1 MVDVLARA
9 WVQYTHPE
17 DCVDG
22 RHPRE
27 LLGNG
32 PMGKLLVQ
40 VVRQNRQG
48 FSGKLCCLGRCW
60 TGCFRFWLFERE
72 CEMEM
77 EPTLSTV
84 FLQQTA
90 WNCKRA
96 VATSTCQLSLAGCR
110 PQLRMWTPPYGSIG
124 HSRSLPKLDYPV
136 GCEGIPTGSRT
147 ELDRRKGVQV
157 QRSLLSHRRW
167 KLSRGLED
175 DIMHS
180 GAAGLTSSIALRHE
194 WWLFHGGEQGLLL
207 PDPEPGG
214 MVRPNRPA
222 DL

>member
-9 WVQYTHPE
+9 WVQYVHPE

-48 FSGKLCCLGRCW
+48 FSGKLYCLGRCW

-77 EPTLSTV
+77 GTHSLDSVPPTNCV
-84 FLQQTA
+84 ELQ
-90 WNCKRA
+90 K
-96 VATSTCQLSLAGCR
+96 
-110 PQLRMWTPPYGSIG
+110 GSG
-124 HSRSLPKLDYPV
+124 NFNLPV
-136 GCEGIPTGSRT
+136 VC
-147 ELDRRKGVQV
+147 
-157 QRSLLSHRRW
+157 
-167 KLSRGLED
+167 
-175 DIMHS
+175 
-180 GAAGLTSSIALRHE
+180 
-194 WWLFHGGEQGLLL
+194 
-207 PDPEPGG
+207 
-214 MVRPNRPA
+214 
-222 DL
+222 